1 MTVITLDEECG
12 IKRIGVLQKAAI
24 DAAKAGADCV
34 LDCARASRIDCSVA
48 QVILALRRECEG
60 RGGSCR
66 IRNAGDRVSRL
77 LALVGIDRNTF
88 ETSTPGEGTEKA
100 PGEEQQ
106 HS

>member
-24 DAAKAGADCV
+24 DAVKAGAECV
-34 LDCARASRIDCSVA
+34 LDFARIRRIDCSVA

-66 IRNAGDRVSRL
+66 IRNAGDQVSRL
-77 LALVGIDRNTF
+77 LAFVGIDRNTF
-88 ETSTPGEGTEKA
+88 ETSAPGEGTEKT
-100 PGEEQQ
+100 PGQMQQ
-106 HS
+106 G